1 MTKEVRKI
9 VQDYRRAI
17 NKHMDKNKIS
27 QKEVA
32 AALGVHYS
40 YVSKALNN
48 HSISLIT
55 MEKIADVLDL
65 KIELKI
71 RLKYDFKD

>member
-9 VQDYRRAI
+9 VKDYRAAI
-17 NKHMDKNKIS
+17 NKHMDKHKIS
-27 QKEVA
+27 QKELA

-40 YVSKALNN
+40 YVSRALRNN
-48 HSISLIT
+48 NISLIT

-65 KIELKI
+65 KIELKVS
-71 RLKYDFKD
+71 LKYDFKD